1 MIRSRTGGG
10 RIEHGRRPRSAYSHH
25 RTDRLPGGRQD
36 HGAQPAGTRP
46 GFCQYGTG
54 YQRARQDRGRS
65 SSGPRCRPIQLRG
78 EPLPLVIHGVH
89 DMLYPVGTLD
99 AWPDELPH
107 SRLVFIVDQVDGQ
120 ELEADIR
127 RLLA

>member
-1 MIRSRTGGG
+1 M
-10 RIEHGRRPRSAYSHH
+10 
-25 RTDRLPGGRQD
+25 
-36 HGAQPAGTRP
+36 
-46 GFCQYGTG
+46 
-54 YQRARQDRGRS
+54 
-65 SSGPRCRPIQLRG
+65 QLRG